1 LLLSGWNDKK
11 AQYFFRESRMMH
23 NWLNVHD
30 GLAAAGRIRSVSSIR
45 DRVSVGEVAILLFCG
60 MTSALAVSFV
70 RLGLRLPGHAI
81 ILAFAP
87 MVLGLALAPRRFS
100 GFIMSAGAFSTASAL
115 GLLGLA
121 DIGSGSFVSLCLI
134 GPVMDFALNKAKSGW
149 RLYLGLVLAGLST
162 NLLALSSRAVSKII
176 GLDPGTRPF
185 GSWWTQAIMTYALCG
200 ALAGLIGALCFF
212 HFRKKADSGSS
223 L

>member
-1 LLLSGWNDKK
+1 MIKRRSISLQESGM
-11 AQYFFRESRMMH
+11 FH

-30 GLAAAGRIRSVSSIR
+30 GLAAAGRIGSVSRLR
-45 DRVSVGEVAILLFCG
+45 DRISVGEIAILLFCG
-60 MTSALAVSFV
+60 MTSALAVSFI

-87 MVLGLALAPRRFS
+87 MVLGLALAPRRLS
-100 GFIMSAGAFSTASAL
+100 GFIMSAGAFSTASVL
-115 GLLGLA
+115 GVLGMA

-134 GPVMDFALNKAKSGW
+134 GPVMDLALNNVKSGW
-149 RLYLGLVLAGLST
+149 RLYLGLILAGLFT
-162 NLLALSSRAVSKII
+162 NLLALSSRAVSKIV

-185 GSWWTQAIMTYALCG
+185 GSWWMHAIMTYTLCG
-200 ALAGLIGALCFF
+200 AFAGMISALCFF
-212 HFRKKADSGSS
+212 HFHKKADSGSS